1 MFNIHGSLLPRWRG
15 ASPIQHAILNGDTI
29 TGVTIMKIHP
39 NRYCLHAI
47 DDYLFFLTRKHFCF

>member
-39 NRYCLHAI
+39 NRYCLHVI
-47 DDYLFFLTRKHFCF
+47 NDYYFF